1 MRSKKNCYAIRRAA
15 KVAKRKNVLW
25 RTRTY
30 LIGNMQYISGDEGES
45 WRDNISKTLHEMGV
59 IVFNPYHKP
68 FIKDVQE
75 GPNVRKRLDA
85 ALKKGDY
92 NYLNKKMRQIRIFD
106 LNLVDR
112 SDFLIAYINPT
123 VASWGS
129 AEEIVTAVRMKKPIF
144 LVVKGG
150 KQNCPLWIFGM
161 FPHKYI
167 YDSIEDIAKMLKR
180 INAGRKKLDNV
191 RWKLL
196 RKEFR

>member
-1 MRSKKNCYAIRRAA
+1 MRCNIRHAIKRAA
-15 KVAKRKNVLW
+15 KVPKRNNILW

-30 LIGNMQYISGDEGES
+30 LVGNMQYVSDDEGES
-45 WRDNISKTLHEMGV
+45 WRDKITESLQEMGV

-68 FIKDVQE
+68 FIKDVDE
-75 GPNVRKRLDA
+75 GTQVRKRLDRA
-85 ALKKGDY
+85 QKRQ
-92 NYLNKKMRQIRIFD
+92 NYDFLNKKVRQIRIFD

-112 SDFLIAYINPT
+112 SDFIIAYINPT

-129 AEEIVTAVRMKKPIF
+129 AEEIVTAVRMKKPVFVAI
-144 LVVKGG
+144 KGG
-150 KQNCPLWIFGM
+150 KRKCPLWIFGM

-167 YDSIEDIAKMLKR
+167 YDSPDDIIKMLKQ
-180 INAGRKKLDNV
+180 INSGRKKLDNE

>member
-1 MRSKKNCYAIRRAA
+1 MRKKNCYAVKRAA
-15 KVAKRKNVLW
+15 KVAKRKNILW

-30 LIGNMQYISGDEGES
+30 LIGNMQFVSDDEGES
-45 WRDNISKTLHEMGV
+45 WRDKVQKALSEMGV

-75 GPNVRKRLDA
+75 GPNVRQRLDRA
-85 ALKKGDY
+85 IAQG
-92 NYLNKKMRQIRIFD
+92 NYEFLNQKMRQIRIFD

-144 LVVKGG
+144 LAVKGG
-150 KQNCPLWIFGM
+150 KSKCPLWIFGM

-167 YDSIEDIAKMLKR
+167 YDSVDDIIKMLQR
-180 INAGRKKLDNV
+180 INAGKKRLDNV

>member
-1 MRSKKNCYAIRRAA
+1 MRKKNCYAVKRAA

-30 LIGNMQYISGDEGES
+30 LVGNMQYVPVEEGES
-45 WRDNISKTLHEMGV
+45 WRDVISEVLHEMGV

-68 FIKDVQE
+68 FVKDVQE
-75 GPNVRKRLDA
+75 GAGVRKRLNA
-85 ALKKGDY
+85 ARAKG
-92 NYLNKKMRQIRIFD
+92 NFAYLEKKMRQIRIFD

-112 SDFLIAYINPT
+112 SDFIIAYINPDAGT
-123 VASWGS
+123 WGS
-129 AEEIVTAVRMKKPIF
+129 VEEIVTAVRMKKPVF
-144 LVVKGG
+144 LAVKGG
-150 KQNCPLWIFGM
+150 KAKCPDWVFGM

-167 YDSIEDIAKMLKR
+167 YSSVDDIIRMLKR
-180 INAGRKKLDNV
+180 INSGRKKLDNV